1 MDNDRVKKD
10 IERAIAGL
18 VPADRASRFWSLYE
32 EVRKE
37 AGVVDFPETLRRFRR
52 TFPDERAEDVDRAVL
67 SVPFERYLY
76 PRAMAVIEKLW
87 ALGDVAILSDG
98 DRVYQP
104 AKIARAGLLLAT
116 RGNVLVYENKEDH
129 LAEVERLFPARH
141 YVHVDDKA
149 SLLARTK
156 TGLGS
161 RATTIH
167 VRQGH
172 YASETQAGSPPDVTI
187 DHIADL
193 IGLDTVLA
201 IGEVLHRE
209 IGDPKYRAPINL
221 RNLVA
226 AKRLGRK
233 TGGGFYRYDE
243 KGQRVAG

>member
-1 MDNDRVKKD
+1 VCARWPTAAEHRTPELVFLLDVDNTLVDNDRVKKD

-52 TFPDERAEDVDRAVL
+52 TFPDETRAEDVDRVVL

-116 RGNVLVYENKEDH
+116 RGNVLVYEHKEDH
-129 LAEVERLFPARH
+129 LAEVERRFPARH

-161 RATTIH
+161 RATTVH

-172 YASETQAGSPPDVTI
+172 YASETQTGSPPDVTI

-193 IGLDTVLA
+193 ISVDT
-201 IGEVLHRE
+201 
-209 IGDPKYRAPINL
+209 
-221 RNLVA
+221 
-226 AKRLGRK
+226 KRF
-233 TGGGFYRYDE
+233 GG
-243 KGQRVAG
+243 